1 MVPRLTCGLLRSN
14 FAFATAVLLRTVS
27 LRLVTLCRSDSRARQ
42 AVWMDLDR
50 TVLARTRDGGTAGPH
65 HPDCA
70 GYGWPRGG
78 ANPYSL
84 GYGVVGLGVPVG
96 GFLQV
101 DSPGWRWRA
110 SAPLC

>member
-1 MVPRLTCGLLRSN
+1 MVPMLTCGLLRSN

-84 GYGVVGLGVPVG
+84 GYGVVVFSGRLV
-96 GFLQV
+96 LV
-101 DSPGWRWRA
+101 DLRGWRF
-110 SAPLC
+110 APVPSQC